1 MPQVNIP
8 ESLFREVEKALPT
21 AVSPDEFVVMAV
33 REKLT
38 TEGQKREFY
47 RLSDQT
53 RAAMMKK
60 GLNESD
66 VLREFESTRHLSN
79 G

>member
-1 MPQVNIP
+1 MPQINIP
-8 ESLFREVEKALPT
+8 ESLFREVERVLPN
-21 AVSPDEFVVMAV
+21 AVSPDEFVASAV

-38 TEGQKREFY
+38 SEEHKREFY

-53 RAAMMKK
+53 RAAMAEK
-60 GLNESD
+60 GLTESEI
-66 VLREFESTRHLSN
+66 LREFESTRRALD